1 MRRASYRLRPGVSS
15 KGVSKMR
22 VFCREHERGF
32 FAPRQ
37 NPIKCDNRGHILGE
51 LNFAGD
57 KRSEI
62 DLSWQYCCNC
72 EHFCPISPDGDSL
85 KRCPVCARG
94 TSQLYVCDR
103 CFTISF
109 ESNPPIN
116 TKNFTL
122 TAEGVPRPA
131 CPGCLQASTG
141 EVREHECDDLGRSF
155 TTALTTCPIC
165 RERLDIGPSFPNLVS
180 QFLRKTKAANKTN
193 VTFDYDTG
201 LFVEIEDGEFVIV
214 PDGSEPNRVMIVP
227 RLAQFSDP
235 RQFYEFYQDYYH
247 HRAEIRVG
255 EVFIH
260 EPALAE
266 RADGGW
272 TFKSQGM
279 LEVVDDHPQR
289 RTRKVRINEAPLHQ
303 NAPVVAIPSA
313 KPAEPAITPP
323 GAAASLPPRTKQPA
337 ITPPSAAER
346 ASLPPRATER
356 AISPPSAAERAS
368 LPPRATEHIIS
379 PPSAAER
386 ASLPPRTT
394 EPPPPGDIDTEAPP
408 SVAAAKA
415 EQSAGVCQHCGSAIE
430 EKYAFC
436 WNCGKP
442 MGHATPSETK
452 RPKNPSRRLIIDMDD
467 VPNVQPFEEGPSFRR
482 QTSMKRGNGS
492 VPKLLL
498 VMLVG
503 STALVSGMAGMWWL
517 KRAPQVTTAAVAAQ
531 TAASTSQSAQEYV
544 PTVAVSNSPAE
555 TPVPT
560 NIRST
565 SADDELRAF
574 DQRRTKGTAAERR
587 NVMRDI
593 TRLEREFP
601 NDYRFPYER
610 AKLSAS
616 DAKSRDVA
624 FQALFIAAQ
633 RAIKAGKA
641 GEMLH
646 ALEADRSRDFRNL
659 VRSHVEWAQIVQSLK
674 NRDATLL
681 AANGHS
687 A

>member
-1 MRRASYRLRPGVSS
+1 M
-15 KGVSKMR
+15 
-22 VFCREHERGF
+22 
-32 FAPRQ
+32 
-37 NPIKCDNRGHILGE
+37 
-51 LNFAGD
+51 
-57 KRSEI
+57 
-62 DLSWQYCCNC
+62 
-72 EHFCPISPDGDSL
+72 
-85 KRCPVCARG
+85 
-94 TSQLYVCDR
+94 
-103 CFTISF
+103 
-109 ESNPPIN
+109 
-116 TKNFTL
+116 
-122 TAEGVPRPA
+122 
-131 CPGCLQASTG
+131 
-141 EVREHECDDLGRSF
+141 
-155 TTALTTCPIC
+155 
-165 RERLDIGPSFPNLVS
+165 
-180 QFLRKTKAANKTN
+180 
-193 VTFDYDTG
+193 
-201 LFVEIEDGEFVIV
+201 EIEDGEFVIV

-227 RLAQFSDP
+227 RLGQFSDP

-272 TFKSQGM
+272 AFKSQGM

-289 RTRKVRINEAPLHQ
+289 RTRKVRINEASLHQ
-303 NAPVVAIPSA
+303 NAPVAAIPAA
-313 KPAEPAITPP
+313 KPSGP
-323 GAAASLPPRTKQPA
+323 
-337 ITPPSAAER
+337 
-346 ASLPPRATER
+346 

-368 LPPRATEHIIS
+368 LPPRA
-379 PPSAAER
+379 AE
-386 ASLPPRTT
+386 PQI
-394 EPPPPGDIDTEAPP
+394 PPGDIETEAPP
-408 SVAAAKA
+408 SVAEAKI
-415 EQSAGVCQHCGSAIE
+415 ERSGGVCQHCGSAIE

-467 VPNVQPFEEGPSFRR
+467 VPNVQPFEEGPSFRK
-482 QTSMKRGNGS
+482 QTSMKGGNGS
-492 VPKLLL
+492 VPTLLL
-498 VMLVG
+498 VMLVAG
-503 STALVSGMAGMWWL
+503 TALVSGMAGMWWL
-517 KRAPQVTTAAVAAQ
+517 KRAPQVTTAALAAQ
-531 TAASTSQSAQEYV
+531 PATSTSQPAQEYV
-544 PTVAVSNSPAE
+544 PTVAVSNSPAD

-560 NIRST
+560 KITST

-616 DAKSRDVA
+616 DAKSRDEA
-624 FQALFIAAQ
+624 FRALFIAAQ

-659 VRSHVEWAQIVQSLK
+659 VRTHVEWAQIVQSLK

>member
-1 MRRASYRLRPGVSS
+1 
-15 KGVSKMR
+15 MR

-51 LNFAGD
+51 LNFTGD

-116 TKNFTL
+116 TKNFTI
-122 TAEGVPRPA
+122 TAEGIPRPA
-131 CPGCLQASTG
+131 CPGCLQAGTG
-141 EVREHECDDLGRSF
+141 EVREHACDDLGRSF

-201 LFVEIEDGEFVIV
+201 LFVEIEDGEFVVV
-214 PDGSEPNRVMIVP
+214 PDASERNRVMIVP
-227 RLAQFSDP
+227 RLAQFSDA

-260 EPALAE
+260 EAAMAE

-272 TFKSQGM
+272 AFKSQGL

-289 RTRKVRINEAPLHQ
+289 RTRKVRINEASRYQ
-303 NAPVVAIPSA
+303 DVVAIPPA
-313 KPAEPAITPP
+313 KPAEPAIAPP
-323 GAAASLPPRTKQPA
+323 SAAERASLSPRTAAP
-337 ITPPSAAER
+337 IPPPSAAER
-346 ASLPPRATER
+346 ASLPPRA
-356 AISPPSAAERAS
+356 AAPILPPSAAEGASLPPRPAERAIDPPSAAVRAS
-368 LPPRATEHIIS
+368 LPP
-379 PPSAAER
+379 
-386 ASLPPRTT
+386 TT
-394 EPPPPGDIDTEAPP
+394 AEPPIPPGDIDTEAPP
-408 SVAAAKA
+408 SVAAAKV
-415 EQSAGVCQHCGSAIE
+415 EPSAGVCQHCGSAIE

-467 VPNVQPFEEGPSFRR
+467 AANVQPFEEGPSFRK

-492 VPKLLL
+492 VPKVLL
-498 VMLVG
+498 VILVAG
-503 STALVSGMAGMWWL
+503 TALVSGMAGMWWL
-517 KRAPQVTTAAVAAQ
+517 KRAPQVTTTAQAAQ
-531 TAASTSQSAQEYV
+531 AVTSTSQSAQEYV
-544 PTVAVSNSPAE
+544 PTVAVSNSPVDSPV
-555 TPVPT
+555 PVPT
-560 NIRST
+560 KMTSA

-574 DQRRTKGTAAERR
+574 DQRRTKATAADRR
-587 NVMRDI
+587 NMMRDI

-610 AKLSAS
+610 AKLSAA

-633 RAIKAGKA
+633 RAIKAGKT

-646 ALEADRSRDFRNL
+646 VLEADRSRDFRNL
-659 VRSHVEWAQIVQSLK
+659 VRSKVEWAQIVQSLK